1 MSELKQCS
9 ICLLNDSL
17 VKNFQFSCKCS
28 VLLHKDCSD
37 EWFKRN
43 SNCIYCR
50 KLTQVVANNEPE
62 YIAIDVPDEAP
73 PKATVAPRATA
84 PPQQVAEEQ
93 PRTPDSRLKI
103 LCKAS
108 MMGLTFAIVLV
119 IILLVN

>member
-28 VLLHKDCSD
+28 VLLHKDCLD
-37 EWFKRN
+37 EWFKKN

-50 KLTQVVANNEPE
+50 KLTQVVANKEPE

-73 PKATVAPRATA
+73 PRATA
-84 PPQQVAEEQ
+84 PQQVAEEQ
-93 PRTPDSRLKI
+93 PRTPNSRLKI
-103 LCKAS
+103 LCKAF